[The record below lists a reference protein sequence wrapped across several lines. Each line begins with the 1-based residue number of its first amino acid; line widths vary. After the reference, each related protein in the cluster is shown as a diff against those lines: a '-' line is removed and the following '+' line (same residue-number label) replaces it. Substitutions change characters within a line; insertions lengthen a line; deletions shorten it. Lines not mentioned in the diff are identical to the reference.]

1 MKMSTVERSIQP
13 SAATDRIKNEEFR
26 PILVTKQQAAR
37 LLAVSVRTVD
47 NLIAQ
52 KQLAFRKLGK
62 RTLIPYSA
70 IAQLA
75 RHDVPVISG
84 RRLAS

>member
-1 MKMSTVERSIQP
+1 MAKPTAVEPMQP
-13 SAATDRIKNEEFR
+13 HSQGNLDGTTAFR
-26 PILVTKQQAAR
+26 PLLVTKQQAAQM
-37 LLAVSVRTVD
+37 LAVSVRTVEK
-47 NLIAQ
+47 LLAQ
-52 KQLAFRKLGK
+52 KQLAYRKLGK

-70 IAQLA
+70 VAQLA

>member
-1 MKMSTVERSIQP
+1 MAKPIAIQP
-13 SAATDRIKNEEFR
+13 MQPRTKGNLDSTEGLR
-26 PILVTKQQAAR
+26 PLLVTKQQAAR
-37 LLAVSVRTVD
+37 LLAVSVRTVE
-47 NLIAQ
+47 NLLAQ
-52 KQLAFRKLGK
+52 KQLAIRKLGK

-70 IAQLA
+70 VAQLA

>member
-1 MKMSTVERSIQP
+1 MAKP
-13 SAATDRIKNEEFR
+13 SAAEPMQPRSQGDLDRTTAFR
-26 PILVTKQQAAR
+26 PLLVTKQQAAQM
-37 LLAVSVRTVD
+37 LAVSVRTVE
-47 NLIAQ
+47 NLLAQ
-52 KQLAFRKLGK
+52 KQLAYRKLGK

-70 IAQLA
+70 VAQLA